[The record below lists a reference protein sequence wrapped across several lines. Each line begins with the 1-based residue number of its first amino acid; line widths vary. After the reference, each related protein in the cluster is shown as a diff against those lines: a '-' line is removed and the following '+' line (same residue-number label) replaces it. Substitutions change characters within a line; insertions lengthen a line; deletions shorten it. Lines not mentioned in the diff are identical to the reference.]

1 MPSFEPSVFCQP
13 TLGIHPQALY
23 TDNVD
28 TYLDF
33 IIEQDSPEDA
43 MNAAVKLLDMC
54 LESDGDIEKLLEESP
69 EIDGYPT
76 EKLLEFCSENIRFA
90 ELYPDAENAFL
101 LTSKLNEKIRGILK
115 KECCY
120 LHMVPSYQELT
131 HDLSNERLDDF
142 IAASVEL
149 VDLCS
154 NNPSESG
161 IIEALEQKSKIRGFD
176 SYDLLH
182 FCAQNA
188 HFFEVFPVA
197 GKQIEITTPLY
208 EKIKEMLY
216 DPDLSDTLDGIKR
229 VYVKATA
236 ADSADQRLH
245 FSNVFKGIRTKEREQ
260 KQRQL
265 QRQREQGLSLGDK
278 MKRWMRQMSIGR

>member
-1 MPSFEPSVFCQP
+1 MPTLEPSVFCQP

-23 TDNVD
+23 LNNVD
-28 TYLDF
+28 TYQEF
-33 IIEQDSPEDA
+33 IIKQDSPQDA

-54 LESDGDIEKLLEESP
+54 LESNGDIEKLLEENP

-101 LTSKLNEKIRGILK
+101 LTSKLNEKIRGILN

-120 LHMVPSYQELT
+120 LHMVPSYQELA
-131 HDLSNERLDDF
+131 HDLSQERLDDF

-161 IIEALEQKSKIRGFD
+161 IIEALGQNPEIRGFD
-176 SYDLLH
+176 SYKLLH

-188 HFFEVFPVA
+188 HFFEVFPVR
-197 GKQIEITTPLY
+197 GKQIVITTPLY
-208 EKIKEMLY
+208 EKIKEMSY

-229 VYVKATA
+229 VYVKATV
-236 ADSADQRLH
+236 ADSDDQKLH
-245 FSNVFKGIRTKEREQ
+245 FSNVFKGIRKKEIKQ
-260 KQRQL
+260 KQLQL
-265 QRQREQGLSLGDK
+265 QQQREQGLSLGDK
-278 MKRWMRQMSIGR
+278 MKRWMRQLSIGY